1 VTQSTS
7 DDSQKPDRQDKLSST
22 APYVL
27 QSTEEARRWRT
38 LAHAEAI
45 AGIELPPVHG
55 LPLSSRDFRLHD
67 DQIIAELAEP
77 FLVGGEM
84 FPAGTSVV
92 LDLPSGDVVPRR

>member
-27 QSTEEARRWRT
+27 QSTEEARRWRM

-45 AGIELPPVHG
+45 AGMPPVHG

-67 DQIIAELAEP
+67 
-77 FLVGGEM
+77 G
-84 FPAGTSVV
+84 
-92 LDLPSGDVVPRR
+92 

>member
-1 VTQSTS
+1 MAG
-7 DDSQKPDRQDKLSST
+7 LM
-22 APYVL
+22 YVL

-84 FPAGTSVV
+84 LPAGTSVV